1 MEGIGNPKL
10 VQSDIFLLLEP
21 LTLMEGSQATR
32 RGEAAPATGAL
43 ALMGGSQAAKTA
55 SVVRYRT
62 SHNGSKGPYPLAADS
77 LKSFRRGHPVLV
89 QKVSGMSPSE
99 GGISTLFDHWTGP
112 GGCPVG
118 RAPQLAGAAWN
129 HMLQTAGSLLSFQT
143 LVV

>member
-77 LKSFRRGHPVLV
+77 LKSFRRGHPVSV

-99 GGISTLFDHWTGP
+99 GGISTLFDHWTGAP
-112 GGCPVG
+112 GVVQLDG
-118 RAPQLAGAAWN
+118 RRSWRVRPGI
-129 HMLQTAGSLLSFQT
+129 TCFKPR
-143 LVV
+143 VVYCHFRLW

>member
-99 GGISTLFDHWTGP
+99 GGISPLFDHWTGAP
-112 GGCPVG
+112 GVVQLDG
-118 RAPQLAGAAWN
+118 RHSWRVRPGITCFKPRVDYCHFRLW
-129 HMLQTAGSLLSFQT
+129 
-143 LVV
+143 